1 MTDLV
6 YKCFNIRSYRGKHT
20 QKPRA
25 EQMNLFDLLCRGVNR
40 ISARQGKYTQKPRA
54 EQIYLFC
61 RGATVFLPK
70 ANIEEAESNANEFAL
85 ACFVRRNR
93 EASGSRIPPQ
103 SLITTGSREDCLSLL
118 RTFLHQSPG
127 GSPLFS
133 LKASE
138 KVETERKPQASAR
151 SATFIYGFFTN
162 SSMQ

>member
-1 MTDLV
+1 MFQYSFIPWQT
-6 YKCFNIRSYRGKHT
+6 YAEAESRANEFIRFAM
-20 QKPRA
+20 PRR
-25 EQMNLFDLLCRGVNR
+25 EPYFCPTG
-40 ISARQGKYTQKPRA
+40 
-54 EQIYLFC
+54 QIY
-61 RGATVFLPK
+61 A
-70 ANIEEAESNANEFAL
+70 EAESNANEFAL
-85 ACFVRRNR
+85 ACFVRRRR
-93 EASGSRIPPQ
+93 EASGSRLSPQ